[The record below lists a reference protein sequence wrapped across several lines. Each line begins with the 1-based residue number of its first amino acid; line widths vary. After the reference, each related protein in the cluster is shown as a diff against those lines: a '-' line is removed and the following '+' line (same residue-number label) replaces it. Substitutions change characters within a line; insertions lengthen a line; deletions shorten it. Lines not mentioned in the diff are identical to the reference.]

1 MDESSKGVFAYFHQC
16 CVVSVTAMTLWTF
29 FFVILVGLS
38 KNVLSL
44 VLWPLD
50 SPWEEA
56 IKGSL
61 VNTEL
66 GWWEIPRFLFSFSF
80 SLSSLIN
87 TRTAL
92 VKNFSLSSSSGVYL
106 ENGDAFPFS
115 LPFENFRNNPLSF
128 PNHIS
133 TLYVVRKV
141 VFGETVSEKSKWCKV
156 PLQS

>member
-66 GWWEIPRFLFSFSF
+66 GWWEIPRFLFP
-80 SLSSLIN
+80 
-87 TRTAL
+87 
-92 VKNFSLSSSSGVYL
+92 
-106 ENGDAFPFS
+106 FPFLFILLLILRLRWWRILAS
-115 LPFENFRNNPLSF
+115 HLLVAWTRKWWWFPVFPPFENFRNNPLSF
-128 PNHIS
+128 PNH
-133 TLYVVRKV
+133 KH
-141 VFGETVSEKSKWCKV
+141 TVWC
-156 PLQS
+156 S